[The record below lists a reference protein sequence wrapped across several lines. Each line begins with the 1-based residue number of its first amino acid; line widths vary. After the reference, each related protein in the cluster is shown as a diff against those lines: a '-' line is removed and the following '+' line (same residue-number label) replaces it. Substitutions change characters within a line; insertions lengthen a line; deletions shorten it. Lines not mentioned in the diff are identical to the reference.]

1 MGLRD
6 HIRNNSRFVRF
17 EDNIPVVMTI
27 IDHKESVDSF
37 GNDSI
42 SYTVRVQ
49 GDDKDKILQCG
60 SVGLAR
66 QVVDLPNEGR
76 GCKVKITRTGEK
88 FDTVYKVELA
98 NIDLGDPPEGFKE
111 EEGNDAI

>member
-17 EDNIPVVMTI
+17 EDGVPIAMKI
-27 IDHKESVDSF
+27 IDHKETVDSY

-42 SYTVRVQ
+42 SYKVLIA
-49 GDDKDKILQCG
+49 GDDKEKILQCG

-66 QVVDLPNEGR
+66 QIVELPDEGKGHQVV
-76 GCKVKITRTGEK
+76 ITRTGEK
-88 FDTVYKVELA
+88 FDTVYEVKLNEV
-98 NIDLGDPPEGFKE
+98 DLGEAPSE
-111 EEGNDAI
+111 